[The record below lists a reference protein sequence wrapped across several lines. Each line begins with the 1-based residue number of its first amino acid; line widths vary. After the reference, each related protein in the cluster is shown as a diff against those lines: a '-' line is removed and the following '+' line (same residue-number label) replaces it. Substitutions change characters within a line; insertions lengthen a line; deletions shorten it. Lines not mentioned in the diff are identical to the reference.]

1 MKIAFIHT
9 YYREKGGEDAV
20 VFNEMTLLKNAGHK
34 VELLKFENP
43 TSRLKAIFDLLL
55 LPFNVLSFF
64 KTLNHLRRFQPDI
77 VHIHNWHFAA
87 SPAVIV
93 ACQLL
98 KIPTVLTLHN
108 FRLLCP
114 SATLFYDGQVYLQSI
129 TAKFPWD
136 AVRKG
141 VYRNS
146 SLQTFCLA
154 FTVFLHGKIGT
165 WKKVNAY
172 IVFSEFAKNIFAQSK
187 LGIPEDRFMIKVNA
201 IPEPINGQE
210 RERGDHFLYV
220 GRLVPEKGVEVLLDA
235 FAKTDLPLL
244 IYGAGPL
251 EQKVKEFTK
260 THQNISY
267 GGAIPQS
274 EVYENMR
281 RCSMLVFPSIW
292 YEGMPI
298 TLVEAF
304 ASGTPVLAS
313 NLGAMATMVA
323 DHFDGLHFEA
333 GNSAD
338 LAAKLAYW
346 QQLSV
351 DDKKQFSQ
359 NARASF
365 DQNYTL
371 AANLAS
377 LESIYEQAKTSI

>member
-1 MKIAFIHT
+1 MNITFIHT

-20 VFNEMTLLKNAGHK
+20 VFNEMTLLQNAGHTVK
-34 VELLKFENP
+34 LLKFANP

-55 LPFNVLSFF
+55 LPFNVFSFF
-64 KTLNHLRRFQPDI
+64 KTLNHLRRFQPDV
-77 VHIHNWHFAA
+77 VHVHNWHFAA

-93 ACQLL
+93 ACQFL
-98 KIPTVLTLHN
+98 KIPTVMTLHN

-114 SATLFYDGQVYLQSI
+114 SATLFYEGQVYLQSI

-154 FTVFLHGKIGT
+154 FTVFLHEKIGT
-165 WKKVNAY
+165 WKKVNTY

-187 LGIPEDRFMIKVNA
+187 LGIPEDRFAIKVNA
-201 IPEPINGQE
+201 IAEPIFEQE
-210 RERGDHFLYV
+210 VKRENFFLFI
-220 GRLVPEKGVEVLLDA
+220 GRLVPEKGVAVLLDA
-235 FAKTDLPLL
+235 FAKTDLPLQ

-251 EQKVKEFTK
+251 EQVVKEFADTY
-260 THQNISY
+260 QNIKY
-267 GGAIPQS
+267 GGAIPQQ

-281 RCSMLVFPSIW
+281 RCSMLVFSSIW

-304 ASGTPVLAS
+304 ATGTPVLAS
-313 NLGAMATMVA
+313 NLGALSTMVT
-323 DHFDGLHFEA
+323 DRFNGLHFEA

-338 LAAKLAYW
+338 LAVKLEYW
-346 QQLSV
+346 SQLSV
-351 DDKKQFSQ
+351 EEKKQYTQ
-359 NARASF
+359 NARTDF
-365 DQNYTL
+365 IEKYTL
-371 AANLAS
+371 AANQER

>member
-20 VFNEMTLLKNAGHK
+20 VFNEMSLLKNAGHT

-43 TSRLKAIFDLLL
+43 SSSLKAIFNLLL
-55 LPFNVLSFF
+55 MPFNVFSFF
-64 KTLNHLRRFQPDI
+64 KTLKHLRRFQPDI
-77 VHIHNWHFAA
+77 VHIHNWHFTA

-114 SATLFYDGQVYLQSI
+114 SATLFYEGQLYLQSI
-129 TAKFPWD
+129 PAKFPWD

-154 FTVFLHGKIGT
+154 FTVFLHKKIGT
-165 WKKVNAY
+165 WKKVNTY

-187 LGIPEDRFMIKVNA
+187 LGIPEDRFAIKVNA
-201 IPEPINGQE
+201 IAEPIFEQE
-210 RERGDHFLYV
+210 VKRENFFLFI
-220 GRLVPEKGVEVLLDA
+220 GRLVPEKGVDVLLDA

-244 IYGAGPL
+244 MYGAGPL
-251 EQKVKEFTK
+251 EQKVKAFAD

-267 GGAIPQS
+267 CGAIPQQ

-298 TLVEAF
+298 TLVEAL
-304 ASGTPVLAS
+304 ATGTPVLAS
-313 NLGAMATMVA
+313 NLGAMSTMVT
-323 DHFDGLHFEA
+323 DRFNGLHFEA

-338 LAAKLAYW
+338 LAVKLEYW
-346 QQLSV
+346 SQLPV
-351 DDKKQFSQ
+351 EEKNQYTQ
-359 NARASF
+359 NARTDF
-365 DQNYTL
+365 VEKYTL
-371 AANLAS
+371 AANQER